1 MSFSFFC
8 IICCLGRLKN
18 EDNDYSPLSLF
29 FFFLAWFLAYAAM
42 LSRHNHHRVS
52 VG

>member
-18 EDNDYSPLSLF
+18 EDNDYNPLPLF
-29 FFFLAWFLAYAAM
+29 FFFLAWFLSLCCHAISA
-42 LSRHNHHRVS
+42 
-52 VG
+52 